1 MTILDRLRL
10 DGRVALITGSGRGL
24 GRAMALAFADAGAD
38 IVCTA
43 RTQSEIDAVADQVR
57 AKGRRAVALPS
68 DVTDSAS
75 VAAMVERAVAELGR
89 VDILINNAG
98 GRTVGD
104 GRPVHEISE
113 ADWQAGID
121 ANLTSVVS
129 CVRAVV
135 PHMLEQGGGKILTTS
150 SGLGLR
156 GNRDLNMYTAGK
168 AGAINLT
175 RSMALSYGHHNIQVN
190 TMAIGLFPQ
199 TEEQAA
205 RWAAAATS
213 PSAASAPPGRSVRS
227 RSFSAPLP
235 PTASTAPS
243 SSRTAAASQ
252 VASRPSA
259 GPRVSPC
266 RAVPHERPATAR
278 DH

>member
-205 RWAAAATS
+205 RWGGGRYIPVGRFGTTWEIGPVAVFLCSAAADGINGAVIIQDGGGLAGGVT
-213 PSAASAPPGRSVRS
+213 PFGWAPRI
-227 RSFSAPLP
+227 PLP
-235 PTASTAPS
+235 GG
-243 SSRTAAASQ
+243 AA
-252 VASRPSA
+252 
-259 GPRVSPC
+259 
-266 RAVPHERPATAR
+266 
-278 DH
+278 